1 MSYSLIIPIF
11 NEEKTLKTLLSQ
23 IETLNDNIEI
33 ILIND
38 GSNDRTKEILKSYH
52 NLKIINHSKNLG
64 KGSSLISG
72 VTYATNK
79 NVIFMDG
86 DLEIKIDCISNA
98 IKVHNKHQNSIIIG
112 NRWNNQNKKE
122 INFHTI
128 GNIIINFFF
137 NSLYKT
143 TFKDILCCLKLI
155 DKSLFDSLNIYSSR
169 FSIEAELMAK
179 IATKRLKVEEIDV
192 DYVRR
197 TKKEGKKLKL
207 VDGFSVIKCIMKI
220 KYF

>member
-38 GSNDRTKEILKSYH
+38 GSNDRTKEILKSYY

-72 VTYATNK
+72 VKCATNK

-143 TFKDILCCLKLI
+143 TFKDILCCLTLI
-155 DKSLFDSLNIYSSR
+155 DKNLFDSLNIYSSR

-192 DYVRR
+192 NYVRR

-207 VDGFSVIKCIMKI
+207 VDGFSVIKCIIKT

>member
-38 GSNDRTKEILKSYH
+38 GSNDRTKEILKNYH

-72 VTYATNK
+72 VKYATNK

-98 IKVHNKHQNSIIIG
+98 IKFHEKHQNSIIIG

-128 GNIIINFFF
+128 GNIIINLFF
-137 NSLYKT
+137 NFLYKT

-155 DKSLFDSLNIYSSR
+155 DKNLFDSLNIYSSR

-179 IATKRLKVEEIDV
+179 IATKRLKVKEIDV
-192 DYVRR
+192 NYVRR

-207 VDGFSVIKCIMKI
+207 VDGFSVIKCII
-220 KYF
+220 KTKYL